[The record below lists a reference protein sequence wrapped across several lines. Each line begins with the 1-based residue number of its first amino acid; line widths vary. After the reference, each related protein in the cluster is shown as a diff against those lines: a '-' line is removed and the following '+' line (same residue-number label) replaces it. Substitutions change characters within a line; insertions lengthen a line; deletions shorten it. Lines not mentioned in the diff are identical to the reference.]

1 MNTRLIAHRGGS
13 GLRVENTLAAFAHA
27 IELGA
32 EGAELDV
39 HLSRDGQVV
48 VHHDDALNP
57 AYCRHVDGDWIGA
70 DEVLPLSAL
79 TYAELQTY
87 EIGTPRPGTDY
98 ARRLERIEPVAG
110 QHIPLLRDVIRLAK
124 ARSPEFLLVIEIK
137 TPELEAAR
145 KPWVQLADATLAVID
160 AEDFFARSILCSFDW
175 GSLRYVK
182 QRRPDLAT
190 WLTSSPLSWF
200 GHAEPPREDIPPD
213 ATCLKNLRAAYAT
226 GDAPWF
232 AGFDPRRF
240 AGGYP
245 EAVAA
250 AGGNAWFPYHRDFA
264 EQTCRESAIFGLDT
278 AVWSVNLRDPVELAR
293 LVRAGV
299 HDLVMDYPDV
309 DLKALAKPV
318 SAGAGLERR

>member
-1 MNTRLIAHRGGS
+1 MSTRLIAHRGGS

-27 IELGA
+27 IDLGA
-32 EGAELDV
+32 DGAELDV

-48 VHHDDALNP
+48 VHHDDTLNP
-57 AYCRHVDGDWIGA
+57 AYCRHIDGDWLGT

-79 TYAELQTY
+79 AYAELQTY
-87 EIGTPRPGTDY
+87 EIGVPKPGTDY
-98 ARRLERIEPVAG
+98 ARRFERIEPVEG
-110 QHIPLLRDVIRLAK
+110 QHIPLLREVIRLAK
-124 ARSPEFLLVIEIK
+124 THSPRFVLVIEIK

-145 KPWVQLADATLAVID
+145 KPWEALVEATLAVID

-175 GSLRYVK
+175 GSLLYAR

-190 WLTSSPLSWF
+190 WFTTAPLSWF
-200 GHAEPPREDIPPD
+200 GHAEPPSEDIPPG
-213 ATCLKNLRAAYAT
+213 AAYLKALRASHDA

-232 AGFDPRRF
+232 AGSDPRRF

-250 AGGNAWFPYHRDFA
+250 AGGNAWFPYHRDCT
-264 EQTCRESAIFGLDT
+264 QRTCRESAHFDLDS
-278 AVWSVNLRDPVELAR
+278 AAWSANLRDPTELTR

-299 HDLVMDYPDV
+299 HNLVLDYPDI
-309 DLKALAKPV
+309 DLDSLAQPD
-318 SAGAGLERR
+318 